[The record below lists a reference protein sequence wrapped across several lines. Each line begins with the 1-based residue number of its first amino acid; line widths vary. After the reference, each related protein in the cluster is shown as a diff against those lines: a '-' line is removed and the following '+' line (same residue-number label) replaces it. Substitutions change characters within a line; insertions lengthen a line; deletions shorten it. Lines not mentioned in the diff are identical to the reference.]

1 MAVLYRVPVDRIS
14 ARAAQ
19 IRLLPLLLSLCA
31 LPFVAL
37 GWTVFWAFT
46 GVVIAMRWTSA
57 AFLVGYEMARE
68 QRKRAG

>member
-1 MAVLYRVPVDRIS
+1 MAVLDRVPVDRIT

-37 GWTVFWAFT
+37 GWTVFW
-46 GVVIAMRWTSA
+46 VVTAAMVAVRWTAA

>member
-1 MAVLYRVPVDRIS
+1 VAVLERIPDRIT

-37 GWTVFWAFT
+37 GWTVF
-46 GVVIAMRWTSA
+46 GVVAGIGAAVKWISA
-57 AFLVGYEMARE
+57 AFLVGYDMARE
-68 QRKRAG
+68 QRAG